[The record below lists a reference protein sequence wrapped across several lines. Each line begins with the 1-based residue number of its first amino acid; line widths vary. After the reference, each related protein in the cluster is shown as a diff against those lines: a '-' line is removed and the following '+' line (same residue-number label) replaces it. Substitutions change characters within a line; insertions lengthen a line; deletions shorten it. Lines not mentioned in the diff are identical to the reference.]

1 MVTGAVKTKVDK
13 IWTDLSPGD
22 YEELSRVFT
31 VELGDAE
38 DYQQA
43 FGDTAFG
50 LLVRRIAKLDHEAA
64 MAAFSQFINDESLNR
79 QQIDFVHRIISH
91 IEQNGYMESA
101 DLMKPPFDAPYKFV
115 QIFDGQMQKA
125 LVQTIAAVK
134 NNAVEIAAS

>member
-1 MVTGAVKTKVDK
+1 MTGQQLKNSILWRKAEAWQHIDPQDRENLLEHVRKEFRGLMQFPDNGSGSAARFYYTHF
-13 IWTDLSPGD
+13 TDS
-22 YEELSRVFT
+22 
-31 VELGDAE
+31 
-38 DYQQA
+38 
-43 FGDTAFG
+43 
-50 LLVRRIAKLDHEAA
+50 I
-64 MAAFSQFINDESLNR
+64 LNR

-125 LVQTIAAVK
+125 LVQTIVAVK